1 MKSKTSHQSDENLA
15 LKTQFPF
22 AQSIV
27 VGFQNFHDKT
37 VIRMNEIVTGITQ
50 AFQLIVTLNPEVL
63 HIAALSVYI
72 SLMATILAACISIPI
87 GGLIH
92 FREFRGKRTLKLI
105 IQTLYSVP
113 TVVVGLLLYL
123 LLSRSGPLGFFG
135 LLFTP
140 EGMIA
145 GQTILIIPITTGL
158 VISALSGVDRNIS
171 DTLVSLG
178 ATEFQ
183 SITQIVKE
191 ARLAILSAVILA
203 FGRAISEVGVAMM
216 IGGNIAGQTRVLT
229 TAIALQTGMG
239 DFGFSIALGII
250 LLVIALVIVVAMNL
264 ITTGLSPEHQKILG
278 GPRS

>member
-1 MKSKTSHQSDENLA
+1 MDE
-15 LKTQFPF
+15 
-22 AQSIV
+22 I
-27 VGFQNFHDKT
+27 
-37 VIRMNEIVTGITQ
+37 ITGITQ
-50 AFQLIVTLNPEVL
+50 AFNLIVTLNPEVL
-63 HIAALSVYI
+63 QIAALSVYI
-72 SLMATILAACISIPI
+72 SLAATILAACISIPL

-92 FREFRGKRTLKLI
+92 FREFRGKRTLKMI

-113 TVVVGLLLYL
+113 TVVVGLLIYL
-123 LLSRSGPLGFFG
+123 LLSRAGPLGFLG

-140 EGMIA
+140 EGMIL
-145 GQTILIIPITTGL
+145 GQMVLIIPITTGL

-183 SITQIVKE
+183 SIVQIVKE

-250 LLVIALVIVVAMNL
+250 LLAIALVIVVAMNL
-264 ITTGLSPEHQKILG
+264 ITSGLSAEHQQVLG
-278 GPRS
+278 EPRS